1 MSEQLTTLQETAEVN
16 QPALITV
23 FVGDIDSSVAEAAKM
38 FNPTA
43 FLISG
48 SNYKQF
54 LNTIYTTDITVYTSF
69 SDLPK
74 INNDSCIFFEI
85 LNKAD
90 CIFYKAPPLWSD
102 DFGKFSW
109 ESNKRITEWFLYCIN
124 LEKNNV
130 HGLDLSEYQNTKYL
144 NLNSIRDTDS
154 PVLWISGC
162 SISHGEGVNTSE
174 KYGELLSSSLNLPVA
189 YLTKGGS
196 SLKWQSDQILRSDIR
211 KDDIVVWGLTQE
223 VRTVKVVN
231 GVVSLEKDPDIRLS
245 ELRLY
250 DAVTEV
256 HQVVNFCRKIQCR
269 LILLPLISSEALNLL
284 LVHLAEYTHL
294 PYRTKTLDYGT
305 DNLHPGPK
313 THQWY
318 AKYALNKISKLNL
331 HKD

>member
-1 MSEQLTTLQETAEVN
+1 MT
-16 QPALITV
+16 ITV
-23 FVGDIDSSVAEAAKM
+23 FLGDNDESVAKHAID
-38 FNPTA
+38 FDQSS
-43 FLISG
+43 FLVDT

-74 INNDSCIFFEI
+74 INNDHAILFEI

-90 CIFYKAPPLWSD
+90 CIFYKPPTVWSD

-130 HGLDLSEYQNTKYL
+130 QGLDLSKYQNTKYL
-144 NLNSIRDTDS
+144 RLNSIRDTDL
-154 PVLWISGC
+154 PVLWVSGC
-162 SISHGEGVNTSE
+162 SISHGVGVGTSE
-174 KYGELLSSSLNLPVA
+174 KYGELLSSSLNLPVI

-196 SLKWQSDQILRSDIR
+196 SLKWQSDQILRSDIQ
-211 KDDIVVWGLTQE
+211 KDDILVWGLTQE

-231 GVVSLEKDPDIRLS
+231 GVLSTDQDPDVLLS

-250 DAVTEV
+250 DAVTEI

-284 LVHLAEYTHL
+284 LVHLDEYMHL
-294 PYRTKTLDYGT
+294 PYRTKPLDYGS

-318 AKYALNKISKLNL
+318 TKYALDKISKLNL
-331 HKD
+331 YKE